1 MRKWALMHHFSFPT
15 MYCICLYVCV
25 CYHICISVCIS
36 VAFQLGKG
44 DEEVG
49 SNASLFPLQQCM
61 PAGSPT
67 YHFTWT
73 LIMPPGPPPA
83 HSAHKYIA
91 EYEDKRNTEKIHC
104 WIQRQEEYR
113 NKRQCSLYMN
123 THYPP
128 GPPPAHSARKYI
140 AEYKY
145 RKNTEHA
152 LHEHALCPHLPPLSI
167 ICT

>member
-1 MRKWALMHHFSFPT
+1 MHHFSFPT

-25 CYHICISVCIS
+25 CISVCIS

-91 EYEDKRNTEKIHC
+91 EYEDKRNTEIKDNVHFTWTLIIPLDHPLPLVHADT
-104 WIQRQEEYR
+104 
-113 NKRQCSLYMN
+113 SLSTNTGRTQN
-123 THYPP
+123 THYAPP
-128 GPPPAHSARKYI
+128 VTPPIHNLQVK
-140 AEYKY
+140 
-145 RKNTEHA
+145 KNTN
-152 LHEHALCPHLPPLSI
+152 PKI
-167 ICT
+167 KTKIT